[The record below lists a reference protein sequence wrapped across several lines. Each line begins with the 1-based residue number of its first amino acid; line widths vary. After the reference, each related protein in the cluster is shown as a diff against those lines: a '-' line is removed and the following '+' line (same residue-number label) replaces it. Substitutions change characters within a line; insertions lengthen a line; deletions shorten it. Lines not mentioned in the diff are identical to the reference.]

1 VAAEPLL
8 LRRRRAMARFLKLRR
23 SVARINPL
31 VEQLP
36 RVARLDAVALD
47 VSKTV
52 DLNVIAASAVAMK
65 GHVTASGGAPTRGRG
80 AQ

>member
-1 VAAEPLL
+1 
-8 LRRRRAMARFLKLRR
+8 MARFLKLRR

-65 GHVTASGGAPTRGRG
+65 GM
-80 AQ
+80 

>member
-1 VAAEPLL
+1 MAAEPLL

-65 GHVTASGGAPTRGRG
+65 RE
-80 AQ
+80 